1 MAYGVEIWV
10 EREELEKIMLDYVRQ
25 IFNLEFCTSSY
36 LITRE
41 LVTDK
46 LRVGW
51 GIKARRNEEKI
62 KRGKAGKIAEWC
74 WEEKKING
82 MHGQIWEEKGKFL

>member
-1 MAYGVEIWV
+1 M
-10 EREELEKIMLDYVRQ
+10 
-25 IFNLEFCTSSY
+25 
-36 LITRE
+36 
-41 LVTDK
+41 DK

-74 WEEKKING
+74 WEEKKSMGCMDRYGKKRESFYNRNGRGIEDIEVKYKERDNLEAELINR
-82 MHGQIWEEKGKFL
+82 EKDIQRQW